1 VLKSNVRAYTNY
13 QAIGAEIIYDES
25 AHSVMLAL
33 KNYSTKGLK
42 IIKAK
47 NLLERYFGTNAEV
60 MVVDSPIS

>member
-1 VLKSNVRAYTNY
+1 
-13 QAIGAEIIYDES
+13 
-25 AHSVMLAL
+25 MLAL